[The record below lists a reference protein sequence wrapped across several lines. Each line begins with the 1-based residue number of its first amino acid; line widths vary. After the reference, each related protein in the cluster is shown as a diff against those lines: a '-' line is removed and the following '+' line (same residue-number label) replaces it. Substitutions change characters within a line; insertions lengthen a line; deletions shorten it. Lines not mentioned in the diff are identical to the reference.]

1 MTDRSLTEVAYR
13 HAAEV
18 RDLAQ
23 EGLDALAREDVEAC
37 RKALLELLASVDRFN
52 RYLFACGSLQEGN
65 TQAASLDELDPY
77 TCADIAAR
85 RLLKEEEAR
94 QALFNMA
101 GIGQ

>member
-13 HAAEV
+13 HATEV
-18 RDLAQ
+18 RELLQ
-23 EGLDALAREDVEAC
+23 EILDAARRGDTDTCQKAAREG
-37 RKALLELLASVDRFN
+37 LASVDQFN
-52 RYLFACGSLQEGN
+52 RLLFASGPLQAGN
-65 TQAASLDELDPY
+65 AQAAALDELDPY